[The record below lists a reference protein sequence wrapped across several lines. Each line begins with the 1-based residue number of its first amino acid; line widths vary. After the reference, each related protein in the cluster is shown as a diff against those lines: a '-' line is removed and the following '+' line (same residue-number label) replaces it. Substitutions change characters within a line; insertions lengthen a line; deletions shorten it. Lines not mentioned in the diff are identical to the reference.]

1 MTYSDHDIMR
11 AMASGQICIDPFTTD
26 DLQPASIDMHLG
38 NTFKVIKPNS
48 SRRTMGPAGY
58 GERRVIDPRVPIE
71 YEEFGP
77 VEEFILL
84 PNDFV
89 LAPTVERITI
99 NNCVVGRMEGK
110 SSLGRMG
117 LIIHST
123 AGFFDPGFDGQATLE
138 LSNLTDWPLVLYPGM
153 AICQFSVAMLMTPA
167 RRSYGD
173 SALRSKYQGQE
184 GPTESRIHENFVTKG
199 DVL

>member
-1 MTYSDHDIMR
+1 VTYSDHDIMR
-11 AMASGQICIDPFTTD
+11 AMQIGQIRIDPFTTD

-38 NTFKVIKPNS
+38 NTFKVIEPNS
-48 SRRTMGPAGY
+48 AWGFKTNVF
-58 GERRVIDPRVPIE
+58 ERQVIDPRKPIKYKE
-71 YEEFGP
+71 RGP
-77 VEEFILL
+77 CDEFILY
-84 PNDFV
+84 PGDFV

-99 NNCVVGRMEGK
+99 NNGVVGRMEGK
-110 SSLGRMG
+110 SSLGRIG

-138 LSNLTDWPLVLYPGM
+138 LSNLTQWPLVLYPGM

-173 SALRSKYQGQE
+173 KALRSKYQGQE
-184 GPTESRIHENFVTKG
+184 GPTESRIHENFKKERTG
-199 DVL
+199 EWL

>member
-11 AMASGQICIDPFTTD
+11 AMGSGQIRIDPFTTD

-38 NTFKVIKPNS
+38 DTFKIIRPNS
-48 SRRTMGPAGY
+48 
-58 GERRVIDPRVPIE
+58 ERKTRPVIDPRVPIQ
-71 YEEFGP
+71 YEEVGP
-77 VEEFILL
+77 CEEFVLF

-123 AGFFDPGFDGQATLE
+123 AGLFDPGFDGQATLE
-138 LSNLTDWPLVLYPGM
+138 LSNLTEWPLVLYPGM
-153 AICQFSVAMLMTPA
+153 AICQFSVAMLMTPS
-167 RRSYGD
+167 RRAYGD
-173 SALRSKYQGQE
+173 KALGSKYQGQE
-184 GPTESRIHENFVTKG
+184 GPTESRIHENFQVREG
-199 DVL
+199 LL